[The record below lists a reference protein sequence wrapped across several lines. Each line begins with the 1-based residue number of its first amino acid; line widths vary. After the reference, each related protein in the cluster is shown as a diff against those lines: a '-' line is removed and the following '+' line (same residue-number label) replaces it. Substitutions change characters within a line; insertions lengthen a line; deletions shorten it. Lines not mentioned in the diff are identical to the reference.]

1 MYLSCEQKRTD
12 RKRVIYCDYTYIM
25 LTNTP
30 QQRPSRAHAAAKQK
44 IFSCALLRLY
54 HAFTPSTPPAHA
66 RLPTNGWQIVLNNH
80 RMMGHPYK
88 TPGYDQERNSQQG
101 CLVDNDHRLLLT
113 IAVINATNAEEL
125 LAVTTTNA
133 DELLAVTTTAGLL
146 AATAT
151 TV

>member
-1 MYLSCEQKRTD
+1 
-12 RKRVIYCDYTYIM
+12 
-25 LTNTP
+25 
-30 QQRPSRAHAAAKQK
+30 
-44 IFSCALLRLY
+44 
-54 HAFTPSTPPAHA
+54 
-66 RLPTNGWQIVLNNH
+66 
-80 RMMGHPYK
+80 MMGHPYK